1 MESLRKESVSK
12 TEFESSVSVPM
23 MALSDAEIQQLKD
36 QNQQRV
42 KRVVALVAVAIT
54 TIAIILVALSLSL
67 GPKID
72 QLVSESLESKMSST
86 ELLLGPKRTAGEWA
100 DKAKR
105 TAGWEKHQRVHAIR
119 RRRRGAVRKRKE
131 RINGSTPS
139 VDDDVKPFGRKEAAP
154 TGPRHPSTTT

>member
-105 TAGWEKHQRVHAIR
+105 TAGCTS
-119 RRRRGAVRKRKE
+119 GF
-131 RINGSTPS
+131 TPS
-139 VDDDVKPFGRKEAAP
+139 VDDDVEQFGGRKEHQRVTPSVDDDVEQFGRGRSAS